1 MNATTSRRI
10 RTRPPSRPPEYGPTP
25 ERLAKAQGYVD
36 IGDDQRG
43 GKIYTFRDCT
53 MDRLYS
59 RLTKAAKG
67 RHEEDGLRREYVA
80 LMKYKHHWHAA
91 GLLAAIGSVDLNR
104 IFASDPGSMS
114 GMAKSEQQAHHRGEY
129 RKARDKVGHRPGIVL
144 DNVVCADLTLEMAGY
159 AIGVAYASPYRQRLF
174 IVDMLRGAGRD
185 LAEMWGIG

>member
-10 RTRPPSRPPEYGPTP
+10 RSRPPSRPPEYGPTQ

-43 GKIYTFRDCT
+43 GKIYTFRDTT

-59 RLTKAAKG
+59 RLVKGARG
-67 RHEEDGLRREYVA
+67 RHEEDQLRREWHG
-80 LMKYKHHWHAA
+80 LMKYKHHWHAG
-91 GLLAAIGSVDLNR
+91 GLLPSLGSVDLNR

-129 RKARDKVGHRPGIVL
+129 RKAGALLGHKPGIVV
-144 DNVVCADLTLEMAGY
+144 DNVVCHDLTLEMAGY
-159 AIGVAYASPYRQRLF
+159 SIGYTSPYRARVAAMT
-174 IVDMLRGAGRD
+174 IIRSAGLG
-185 LAEMWGIG
+185 LAAMWGIG